1 VFLTLETSPRS
12 DTHDLQALR
21 RGCPVGALAA
31 SSSGGSIA
39 ADHAAACSVLL
50 FVRQGPSPHRI
61 FPSCGS
67 GSSCAPH
74 GPLYRPV
81 TACHAR
87 SRRMAWLATARA
99 VPVRGLA
106 MSPERRCYRRLRVF
120 CFPRGRFDLTNRR
133 RGSELSVFLL
143 ALAAPASS
151 DFRFGSLVAP
161 ILLVHPR
168 AGHSIEAGSTEE
180 RAGALFEIKAARRAV
195 GDFKLWCAG
204 PLAYLGLA

>member
-1 VFLTLETSPRS
+1 MFLTLETSLRS

-106 MSPERRCYRRLRVF
+106 MSPESALLSTAQDLLLPAWPVRSDEPATPLRTFRVSSCVGGSGEQRL
-120 CFPRGRFDLTNRR
+120 
-133 RGSELSVFLL
+133 
-143 ALAAPASS
+143 
-151 DFRFGSLVAP
+151 SL
-161 ILLVHPR
+161 R
-168 AGHSIEAGSTEE
+168 
-180 RAGALFEIKAARRAV
+180 
-195 GDFKLWCAG
+195 
-204 PLAYLGLA
+204 LAYCANIACPSSRRSPHRSRID